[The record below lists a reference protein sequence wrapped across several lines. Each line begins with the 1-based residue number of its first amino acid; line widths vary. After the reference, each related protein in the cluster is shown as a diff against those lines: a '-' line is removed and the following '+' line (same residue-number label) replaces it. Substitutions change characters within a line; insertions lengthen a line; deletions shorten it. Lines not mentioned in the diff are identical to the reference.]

1 MVYPYTE
8 PSPYV
13 PIGEKATPEQGW
25 QPTLSPEEV
34 QKLIK
39 IYKQNP
45 AAITPQ
51 RKDEIQKHA
60 VQYNIPF
67 YTGDFDI
74 MGALSEFGK
83 GIISGFTTLD
93 PFSPPDNEYEA
104 IIRNVGHLV
113 GFAPGVAAGPLKML
127 RVPALAK
134 AAQGLSQYSVP
145 MMGANYLTK
154 KAKSIV
160 KPALAGA
167 TQGRYEAFNTAAK
180 FLTGGRAK
188 HIAEGAFHLGAA
200 SAISSWQQGVD
211 GMVQSAFGGAIAG
224 GGFRAIGNFINTG
237 NKGSDVAVRTLAG
250 SLFQGLPSTMR
261 GATTP
266 EQVYDYL
273 LGAYF
278 GGKEMPWYKAKAYKA
293 MGKMEKQAQTDPHM
307 KHTMDPELLKE
318 WKSYEPEVQ
327 KELIK
332 LAKKQY
338 GSSEEKHAALNL
350 MAKKLGME
358 DKETGLPTPEG
369 FRAIN
374 SLIEGQE
381 VVKLDKPNPV
391 VHHGISGA
399 SEGADTHFSRIGLE
413 YEVPFA
419 HYTFKGH
426 KASKTA
432 AGLKR
437 PLEPKELDEGGER
450 VRKADESLQRLQ
462 GKKVNPGILKLLQK
476 NWFQV
481 KTSNGVYAIG
491 ELQKGGTELKGGAG
505 WTVQMA
511 VDAKKKHIYA
521 FDVKNK
527 NWHRYD
533 YKLNRFRMIDKTPKL
548 VKRFAG
554 IGSRKIKKNSAGY
567 KAIQDLYKVTF
578 GEGKA
583 KVSESKEAVS
593 EKEINVLDP
602 VKLKEFHKLSNE
614 VLELTNKV
622 DVFLKDSRDKSLPKS
637 TRQIA
642 KDEGLKILAE
652 IKDKSNQ
659 MDILTEKLKVTKPEE
674 LLEPNPT
681 EDGNDIGMI
690 AKAIEK
696 KSVQFVN
703 NYLKDLWDVKGN
715 SSSMKN
721 IAKAQYSSLLQ
732 KIMKD
737 SNYVGKNERVN
748 EEEIAKEFEK
758 YLLDNMGLKTKISN
772 EGKRSLRQWITMKNF
787 GNEVRYLRVDDKG
800 VNIAKEGDIYTRAG
814 NKEYVVEP
822 TKAIEEVYEANQ
834 LVLGNKLSKDPN
846 IVVFKTITNTGENGY
861 VDMDLSKYRD
871 FVKRENNGDTTPY
884 YKKMTEIFNKMW
896 DKGYYPLGGKS
907 DADAIYFVKTHPL
920 LKAKEGSVALKEISK
935 TVGYKDMKTLQSSME
950 MFNKKYGFNEK
961 RTAEMIFSNMLYD
974 IDLNGMSPLLNMD
987 NTKGAWGTAISKLLG
1002 KTKDFQ
1008 TIKNATAWNKR
1019 QQIWFTPGYK
1029 ASPEY
1034 VQEYL
1039 NKSGLTDL
1047 IIDPKDSRLKFKY
1060 IISKDVEKNF
1070 KITTKSKNSE
1080 DETSVDGMTIVRDDV
1095 IDALQKDAGM
1105 ESNTG
1110 QNKNFIV
1117 SPDYENGALLG
1128 KHMMHSAGPEM
1139 SAAMKKRGLHMILQE
1154 SSAKQRGGRQ
1164 LNGYGREVTRNIVE
1178 KTSQEIRN
1186 EFEDYVTT
1194 QNPDEHG
1201 IMIIRKGDHFKKGK
1215 KDFYDEEQAAMNWVA
1230 LMNKKGKRYIYDKKL
1245 GEFEDVYK
1253 PPSEEMTLKSDKHV
1267 YDLPI
1272 DDIKYN
1278 YSVVQGKEMLDPKRI
1293 PKQVLT
1299 HMAQNTFNPFTK
1311 DMMKDFF
1318 NDTVMRRYEGETE
1331 ANRRLDNYLRAPN
1344 DADADYV
1351 IKNID
1356 KIGISRLLQAIKN
1369 GTPEF
1374 SDAAYAKIMK
1384 FNRDIIR
1391 DLVSS
1396 GEITEAD
1403 VSRMEK
1409 ELVDF
1414 ETPAQRMIKEGSI
1427 WSQTEKSKGRSGE
1440 INPIFLHKNVR
1451 NFRLQ
1456 VMRNFVMDAISK
1468 PTVKNS
1474 AAARMRGYD
1483 EWFKTDKRFKDL
1495 ETNDKLFYLDNG
1507 FEDLQIKTYLKGYEN
1522 TTLKKLWTE
1531 FNNDKNKLMYKNPE
1545 VKEILR
1551 AATVR
1556 VPMDAASGLQVL
1568 EFSGFTG
1575 RKGHGILMHSR
1586 AMKAEG
1592 GADLDGD
1599 ESFVF
1604 FGGRKGNKGEGWK
1617 KEWKDSFEGNKEEF
1631 YEKDGT
1637 IYKNK
1642 TPKTREELTLQ
1653 DSVEETGID
1662 PKNRDSAI
1670 WKYNP
1675 GWRVMISE
1683 RARDGRNQLGS
1694 AVTMTQIM
1702 KSYHN
1707 ELKNTKSDLI
1717 IFKDEGKRIVLNV
1730 TPKKD
1735 TDKARK
1741 LSSSMIAFSSDPM
1754 DEAGLKNI
1762 DVWFSKLHKSY
1773 FDLTVNGKKAT
1784 DAQRDTYIDR
1794 LRYGG
1799 LYNKFRK
1806 VNQGLYSRNYGDN
1819 RAFNMQEIS
1828 TLSKNALDLSENS
1841 MLSKVGRLAN
1851 SIELNDAIL
1860 KRVNPDGLEA
1870 MYKEHLKFIKE
1881 NPELADLLE
1890 RSTIAVEKGPII
1902 EKIIDKSLM
1911 HDFMLI
1917 KAAKDPKKFWSIVE
1931 GTIFE
1936 KDVINDKIKLDK
1948 DMWPTRARILRKFVQ
1963 MGEDFMTNDVTDM
1976 VSFGL
1981 INKYSQGMTKSDI
1994 AKINRF
2000 AQRIKRDSWLAAKQR
2015 TSFIRSLGAMK
2026 NEPITDKFVKELNE
2040 AWLKMYGPEQLG
2052 KGMKKSMLSPSEELS
2067 SLKDLVEVNA
2077 EIKDYKKTLNPQGK
2091 KLLDMMILGSAN
2103 RGKLKTIEN
2112 LEKKWG
2118 KKLAKDELHRDLF
2131 HHFKMLSAKTSTSML
2146 GFNAEAVE
2154 GANVREFLGEFSTVM
2169 NKSWKPPKD
2178 VSFEKDSKKAKDLE
2192 NESFLEPEIDINI
2205 EGKTLPEVFSGFEGV
2220 TGRPDAKVELS
2231 KKHKEAITELADNLK
2246 FYNNKLGKELNEIV
2260 RGVLEKDFN
2269 TMNLQDFVDLN
2280 NYFKELKGGTIW
2292 QKLFKEKTPDMRRRY
2307 WLQFP
2312 ETVNREIM
2320 KYDIMFLKKKG
2331 MFLNNKGNFVEG
2343 DIRKPTN
2350 ILEAAQNIVGRMSEQ
2365 GQEMSEAYIGQ
2376 LRTNLGFLDGIVDG
2390 EALRRIAVRE
2400 AQLSEADRVM
2410 KDEGKSLAQRQII
2423 AADYINN
2430 YKKSVEKHD
2439 YERIKNEKYYISE
2452 KQTDGTT
2459 KRIEITGENIVN
2471 RVKNAYKKHFKKMY
2485 ETIEGTEEGKKK
2497 MKDRY
2502 IIGYYDKKTEL
2513 DPIVN
2518 HGKFIRDVQRDFN
2531 LGRGISM
2538 DIGLTNLRRIAKSMM
2553 IDLAPKEMK
2562 QYLLSKQIKP
2572 VGEIREGYWPHM
2584 HFNRKDAMKAV
2595 KRTYE
2600 HIKND
2605 MEMSEADKQIALG
2618 RLLQKS
2624 KSITGDWS
2632 LGTEDW
2638 QAFDLAAAKLKE
2650 GQTLRRESVSW
2661 PDANQMTGNMQ
2672 SRSTHIGGYSID
2684 AQAAESYTRNQ
2695 INTFYKQMTQ
2705 IMSRQLM
2712 HKFNER
2718 GKKNG
2723 WHKIKD
2729 YGDNFSLL
2737 DRWNNYLRLYLQDA
2751 MGNPSIV
2758 PQEMIDS
2765 PEMKL
2770 KGTPYA
2776 WWADNKVKEKVN
2788 KIAKKL
2794 NIRGKNLMVVKHDLE
2809 RIDYQDIRNW
2819 SNMEAKFELMSLLA
2833 HPKSAVANIF
2843 GGSIHTMQSTGIKY
2857 LKKARDINEIKKIF
2871 PNMKSMQDVDDYVVS
2886 KGVLPEFITAE
2897 LGMSREAQ
2905 ASNGK
2910 AFIRDLGKKMTNSG
2924 EVDKS
2929 TIRELGRQHRVGE
2942 KLVNTAARFM
2952 SVPERMLRRDAYMAH
2967 FIQNWERF
2975 GGTIKNPDHPFL
2987 VEMAKKGVKATQF
3000 LYSAPYRPAFARTA
3014 LGKVMTRF
3022 QLWSWNAVKFR
3033 NDVIREA
3040 RIRGFRQGTAEFER
3054 FKRTMQADMMV
3065 LALANVFAYS
3075 LFDSALPAPYN
3086 WLKDTS
3092 EWLFGDEKE
3101 RDKAFFGTWPS
3112 SIAPLQMVTPPIMR
3126 LPVAGLRAFLDNDV
3140 EKLANY
3146 HVYTMMPFG
3155 RMVRDVSPLAK
3166 GNLIDNPHRLLEKL
3180 TGFPLG
3186 DTTRLRKKIKD
3197 RELYHPKFMD

>member
-1 MVYPYTE
+1 MVYPYFDNNK
-8 PSPYV
+8 PYV
-13 PIGEKATPEQGW
+13 PIGDNATPEQGW
-25 QPTLSPEEV
+25 QPTLSPQVV
-34 QKLIK
+34 QQYIDL
-39 IYKQNP
+39 YKKSP
-45 AAITPQ
+45 SFLTPQ
-51 RKDEIQKHA
+51 KVDEIQKHA

-67 YTGDFDI
+67 YTGDFSI

-83 GIISGFTTLD
+83 GVVSGFTTLD
-93 PFSPPDNEYEA
+93 PFDHPDNEYEA
-104 IIRNVGHLV
+104 IVRNVGHLV
-113 GFAPGVAAGPLKML
+113 GFAPGIAAGPLKML

-145 MMGANYLTK
+145 MIGANFLTR
-154 KAKSIV
+154 KAKSII

-167 TQGRYEAFNTAAK
+167 TEGRYEAFNTATK
-180 FLTGGRAK
+180 FLTKRKGA
-188 HIAEGAFHLGAA
+188 HIVEGAFHLGAA

-211 GMVQSAFGGAIAG
+211 GMLQSAFGGAIAG

-237 NKGSDVAVRTLAG
+237 SKGSDVAVRTLAG

-266 EQVYDYL
+266 EQIYDYL

-278 GGKEMPWYKAKAYKA
+278 GGKEMPWYKAKAFKG
-293 MGKMEKQAQTDPHM
+293 MSKMEKQAQNDPHM
-307 KHTMDPELLKE
+307 KFTMDPELLKE

-332 LAKKQY
+332 LAKKTY
-338 GSSEEKHAALNL
+338 GSPEERHAAINL
-350 MAKKLGME
+350 MAQKLGMI
-358 DKETGLPTPEG
+358 DTETGLPTPEG
-369 FRAIN
+369 FKAIN
-374 SLIEGQE
+374 TLVEGQE
-381 VVKLDKPNPV
+381 VVRLDSPNPV

-399 SEGADTHFSRIGLE
+399 AQGADTHFSRIGLE

-437 PLEPKELDEGGER
+437 PLNPKELDEGGEK
-450 VRKADESLQRLQ
+450 VKKADESLQRLQ
-462 GKKVNPGILKLLQK
+462 GKRTNPHVLKLLQRS
-476 NWFQV
+476 WFQV
-481 KTSNGVYAIG
+481 KTANGVYAIG
-491 ELQKGGTELKGGAG
+491 ELQKGGTELKGGTG

-521 FDVKNK
+521 FDIKNK

-533 YKLNRFRMIDKTPKL
+533 YKLNRFRMIKETPKL

-554 IGSRKIKKNSAGY
+554 IGSRKIKKNSVGY

-578 GEGKA
+578 GKGKA
-583 KVSESKEAVS
+583 KVSKSKEAVS
-593 EKEINVLDP
+593 EKEINIPDP
-602 VKLKEFHKLSNE
+602 AQLKEYHKLNQ
-614 VLELTNKV
+614 ELTELEKEL
-622 DVFLKDSRDKSLPKS
+622 DVFQTDAKDTSLPKS
-637 TRQIA
+637 QRIIA
-642 KDEGLKILAE
+642 DREAKLTIQKITPIAE
-652 IKDKSNQ
+652 KIKDLENNL
-659 MDILTEKLKVTKPEE
+659 DFTKKEE
-674 LLEPNPT
+674 GVEPNPT

-696 KSVQFVN
+696 KSVHFVN

-715 SSSMKN
+715 SSSMKL

-732 KIMKD
+732 KIMKESD
-737 SNYVGKNERVN
+737 YVGKNEIVN
-748 EEEIAKEFEK
+748 EEAIAKEFEK
-758 YLLDNMGLKTKISN
+758 YLLDNMGLKTEISN
-772 EGKRSLRQWITMKNF
+772 EGKRSLRQWLTMKNF

-834 LVLGNKLSKDPN
+834 LVLGKKLSEDPS
-846 IVVFKTITNTGENGY
+846 IVVFKTVTHTDATGGY
-861 VDMDLSKYRD
+861 TDMELSRYRD
-871 FVKRENNGDTTPY
+871 FLKRENNGDTAPY
-884 YKKMTEIFNKMW
+884 YNKMTEIFNKMW

-920 LKAKEGSVALKEISK
+920 VGAKEGGVALKEISK
-935 TVGYKDMKTLQSSME
+935 AIGKKDLK
-950 MFNKKYGFNEK
+950 
-961 RTAEMIFSNMLYD
+961 TAEKSMGLFEDLYGMNKSKTAKMMLSNMLYD

-1034 VQEYL
+1034 IQEYL
-1039 NKSGLTDL
+1039 KKSGITDL
-1047 IIDPKDSRLKFKY
+1047 IIDPNDSRLKFRY
-1060 IISKDVEKNF
+1060 IISKDVEKDF
-1070 KITTKSKNSE
+1070 KITIKSKNSE

-1095 IDALQKDAGM
+1095 IDALQRDAGM

-1117 SPDYENGALLG
+1117 SPDYKNGALLG

-1139 SAAMKKRGLHMILQE
+1139 SAAMKKKGLHMIIQE
-1154 SSAKQRGGRQ
+1154 SAAKQRGGRQ
-1164 LNGYGREVTRNIVE
+1164 LNNYGRNSDGTMFYKN
-1178 KTSQEIRN
+1178 N
-1186 EFEDYVTT
+1186 
-1194 QNPDEHG
+1194 
-1201 IMIIRKGDHFKKGK
+1201 
-1215 KDFYDEEQAAMNWVA
+1215 KD
-1230 LMNKKGKRYIYDKKL
+1230 
-1245 GEFEDVYK
+1245 
-1253 PPSEEMTLKSDKHV
+1253 V

-1278 YSVVQGKEMLDPKRI
+1278 YSVIQGKEMLNPKRI

-1299 HMAQNTFNPFTK
+1299 HMAQNTFKPFTK

-1318 NDTVMRRYEGETE
+1318 DDTVMRRYEGEPE

-1344 DADADYV
+1344 DVDAEYV
-1351 IKNID
+1351 VKNID
-1356 KIGISRLLQAIKN
+1356 KIGISRLLQAIKH

-1384 FNRDIIR
+1384 FNRDIVR

-1396 GEITEAD
+1396 GEITESD
-1403 VSRMEK
+1403 VANMEK

-1427 WSQTEKSKGRSGE
+1427 WSKQEKAKGRSGE

-1507 FEDLQIKTYLKGYEN
+1507 FKNLRIKTYLKGYED
-1522 TTLKKLWTE
+1522 TTLGKLWAE
-1531 FNNDKNKLMYKNPE
+1531 FNNKKNKTMYQNPE

-1617 KEWKDSFEGNKEEF
+1617 KEWKYSFEGNKVEF
-1631 YEKDGT
+1631 FENDGT

-1642 TPKTREELTLQ
+1642 TLETRKELTLQ
-1653 DSVEETGID
+1653 DSEKETGID
-1662 PKNRDSAI
+1662 PKVRDSAI

-1702 KSYHN
+1702 KAYHN
-1707 ELKNTKSDLI
+1707 ELKSAKSDLI
-1717 IFKDEGKRIVLNV
+1717 VFSEEGERVVLNV
-1730 TPKKD
+1730 TPKKA
-1735 TDKARK
+1735 TEKARK
-1741 LSSSMIAFSSDPM
+1741 LSSSMIAFASDPM

-1762 DVWFSKLHKSY
+1762 DVWFSKLHKAY
-1773 FDLTVNGKKAT
+1773 FNLTVDGKKAT
-1784 DAQRDTYIDR
+1784 DVQRDTYIDR

-1806 VNQGLYSRNYGDN
+1806 VNQGLYSRNYNDN

-1828 TLSKNALDLSENS
+1828 TLSKNSLDLSENS
-1841 MLSKVGRLAN
+1841 MLSKIGKLAH

-1860 KRVNPDGLEA
+1860 KRINPDGLEG

-1902 EKIIDKSLM
+1902 EKIIDNNLM

-1917 KAAKDPKKFWSIVE
+1917 KAAKDPVKFWSIVDN
-1931 GTIFE
+1931 TIFK
-1936 KDVINDKIKLDK
+1936 KDVKNDKIRLDK

-1981 INKYSQGMTKSDI
+1981 INKYSQGMTKSDV
-1994 AKINRF
+1994 AAINRF
-2000 AQRIKRDSWLAAKQR
+2000 AQRIKRDSWLAAKER
-2015 TSFIRSLGAMK
+2015 SSFIRSLGAMK
-2026 NEPITDKFVKELNE
+2026 NEPITDKFVRELNE

-2052 KGMKKSMLSPSEELS
+2052 EGMKRSMLSPSEELS

-2077 EIKDYKKTLNPQGK
+2077 EIKDYKKTLNSQGK

-2103 RGKLKTIEN
+2103 RGKLKTIER
-2112 LEKKWG
+2112 LEEKWG

-2154 GANVREFLGEFSTVM
+2154 GASVREFLGEFSTVM

-2231 KKHKEAITELADNLK
+2231 KEHREAITELADNLK

-2260 RGVLEKDFN
+2260 RGVLKKDFN
-2269 TMNLQDFVDLN
+2269 AMNLQDFVDLN
-2280 NYFKELKGGTIW
+2280 NYFKELRGGTIW

-2312 ETVNREIM
+2312 ETVNREMM

-2365 GQEMSEAYIGQ
+2365 GQEMSEAYIGE
-2376 LRTNLGFLDGIVDG
+2376 LRTQLSFLDGIVDG

-2410 KDEGKSLAQRQII
+2410 KDEGKSLTQRQII
-2423 AADYINN
+2423 AADYVNN
-2430 YKKSVEKHD
+2430 YKNSVKKHD
-2439 YERIKNEKYYISE
+2439 YERIKDEKYYISE
-2452 KQTDGTT
+2452 DQVDGST
-2459 KRIEITGENIVN
+2459 KRVEITGKSIVD
-2471 RVKNAYKKHFKKMY
+2471 RVKTIYKNHFKKMY

-2502 IIGYYDKKTEL
+2502 IIGYYDKKTQL

-2531 LGRGISM
+2531 LGKGISM

-2553 IDLAPKEMK
+2553 IELAPKEMK
-2562 QYLLSKQIKP
+2562 QFLLSKEIKS

-2584 HFNRKDAMKAV
+2584 HFNRKEAMKAV

-2605 MEMSEADKQIALG
+2605 MEMSEEDKQIALG

-2638 QAFDLAAAKLKE
+2638 QAFDLAAARLKE
-2650 GQTLRRESVSW
+2650 GQTLRRETVSW

-2672 SRSTHIGGYSID
+2672 SRSTHIGGYSVD

-2695 INTFYKQMTQ
+2695 ISTFYKQMSQ

-2788 KIAKKL
+2788 RIAKKL

-2843 GGSIHTMQSTGIKY
+2843 GGSLHTVQSTGLKY
-2857 LKKARDINEIKKIF
+2857 LKKARDIKEIQKIF
-2871 PNMKSMQDVDDYVVS
+2871 PHMKSMQDVDDYVVS

-2905 ASNGK
+2905 SANAK
-2910 AFIRDLGKKMTNSG
+2910 AFIRDLGRKMTNSG
-2924 EVDKS
+2924 EVDKT
-2929 TIRELGRQHRVGE
+2929 TIRTLGRQHKVGE
-2942 KLVNTAARFM
+2942 KIMNTAAKFM

-2967 FIQNWERF
+2967 YIQNWERF

-2987 VEMAKKGVKATQF
+2987 IEMAKKGVKATQF

-3040 RIRGFRQGTAEFER
+3040 RIRGFRQGTPEFER
-3054 FKRTMQADMMV
+3054 FKRTMQIDMFV

-3092 EWLFGDEKE
+3092 EWVFGDENE
-3101 RDKAFFGTWPS
+3101 RNKAFFGTWPS
-3112 SIAPLQMVTPPIMR
+3112 AVAPLQMVTPPIMR

-3186 DTTRLRKKIKD
+3186 DTTRLRKKIKK
-3197 RELYHPKFMD
+3197 RELYHPKFAF